1 MLLPRIDV
9 RHATAWVIPMLLT
22 AVAACD
28 VGDQQ
33 ATERSVIPAAQAA
46 AAAVDSSGAQ
56 VELVRTIRTH
66 ARKEMKE
73 ASSAAAS
80 VAQPGVVFTINDSGH
95 DPWLFALDSTGADRG
110 VWSVNGATNRDWEAL
125 ALGACANADDTSGM
139 EAGVPRCI
147 YIGDVGDNDA
157 KHASLTLYR
166 VREPAVLP
174 PGRTGTL
181 DAERVTFRYSDG
193 RHDVEAMYV
202 AADGAVFFITK
213 RPLKDAAGR
222 ARPALIFR
230 LPLAAWSGGA
240 VAIAELVDSL
250 PIVPGSAPRRMITDA
265 ALAPDRRRLVV
276 RTYRQLFT
284 FAIDAETGLPRADV
298 PPGVC
303 NVRALDEKQGEG
315 VTWWN
320 SGRSLLLVSEGR
332 KEPMLEVRCP
342 MARAD

>member
-1 MLLPRIDV
+1 V
-9 RHATAWVIPMLLT
+9 
-22 AVAACD
+22 
-28 VGDQQ
+28 
-33 ATERSVIPAAQAA
+33 AQAA
-46 AAAVDSSGAQ
+46 AAIDSSGTPA
-56 VELVRTIRTH
+56 ELVRTISTR

-73 ASSAAAS
+73 ASSAAGS
-80 VAQPGVVFTINDSGH
+80 IAQPGVVFTINDSGH
-95 DPWLFALDSTGADRG
+95 DPLLFALDSTGADRG
-110 VWSVNGATNRDWEAL
+110 VWRVSGATNRDWESL
-125 ALGACANADDTSGM
+125 ARGPGANAAGPG
-139 EAGVPRCI
+139 AKVGGVPRGV
-147 YIGDVGDNDA
+147 YQGVGGGNDA
-157 KHASLTLYR
+157 EHASLTLYR

-174 PGRTGTL
+174 SGGAATL
-181 DAERVTFRYSDG
+181 DADQVTFRYSDG

-202 AADGAVFFITK
+202 VADGAVILITK
-213 RPLKDAAGR
+213 RPLRNAAGHH
-222 ARPALIFR
+222 RPALMFR
-230 LPLAAWSGGA
+230 LPVEAWSGGT

-276 RTYRQLFT
+276 RTYRQVFT
-284 FAIDAETGLPRADV
+284 FAIDAATGLPRADV